1 MRSAHTLVQSTRFVC
16 VWATLFGHWE
26 GGKMGLPQ
34 LCWSQVCGG
43 DCQGGAL
50 GMSGEHPAA
59 SRDMESRQGHTDQ

>member
-1 MRSAHTLVQSTRFVC
+1 
-16 VWATLFGHWE
+16 
-26 GGKMGLPQ
+26 MGLPQ